1 MRFAVLKHTRRIIAR
16 RGWGVYTTHSHSEG
30 RGGWVPSHIRVWN
43 ALSHTIILATTVSW
57 CPGIQN
63 GISHCQLDETTNRT
77 TDTQHFQR
85 SDAIFLVCCLCPT
98 VEACVFSLRQFRLYA
113 ESRGRVRLLAWL
125 SLFFLCYVVLFAPNS
140 FWAAVITIW
149 PIISFNPSM
158 ASNSNCCFSIA
169 VALSFS

>member
-1 MRFAVLKHTRRIIAR
+1 M
-16 RGWGVYTTHSHSEG
+16 
-30 RGGWVPSHIRVWN
+30 
-43 ALSHTIILATTVSW
+43 ATTVSW

-125 SLFFLCYVVLFAPNS
+125 SLFFLCYVVLVAPNS

-169 VALSFS
+169 VALKFFVIFFFCGLAFCAFWFLASRVVVEHGYLCRASVAEY